1 MTPFQLADSAK
12 APWTRTTVVRMRSPF
27 GWFGKT
33 RAPPLRFGSPGSSGQ
48 VTSQCPS
55 PGSRSLHW
63 WTTAV
68 DGSSVTQSVVNRP
81 PHRSWMLGRRAE
93 CEAVDRLLA
102 DVLVGQSRV
111 LVVRGEAGVGK
122 TALLRYVAEEA
133 AGCRVARAAGVQS
146 EMELPFAGLHQL
158 CAPIFDSLNRIP
170 DPQRDALR
178 VAFGVQDGASPN
190 HFLVALAAL
199 SLLADA
205 AEARPLVCLVD
216 DAQWLDRASAQ
227 ALACVARRRLAERI
241 AMVFAV
247 RESSAADELA
257 GFPELLV
264 EGLAEREARALLGSA
279 LPGVLD
285 ERIRDRIVAETRGNP
300 L

>member
-1 MTPFQLADSAK
+1 
-12 APWTRTTVVRMRSPF
+12 
-27 GWFGKT
+27 
-33 RAPPLRFGSPGSSGQ
+33 
-48 VTSQCPS
+48 
-55 PGSRSLHW
+55 
-63 WTTAV
+63 
-68 DGSSVTQSVVNRP
+68 
-81 PHRSWMLGRRAE
+81 MLGRRAE

-111 LVVRGEAGVGK
+111 LVLRGEAGVGK
-122 TALLRYVAEEA
+122 TALLSYVAEEA

-158 CAPIFDSLNRIP
+158 CAPMFDSLNRIP

-178 VAFGVQDGASPN
+178 VAFGVQDGGSPN

-199 SLLADA
+199 SLLAEA

-227 ALACVARRRLAERI
+227 ALAFVARRLLAERI

-247 RESSAADELA
+247 REPSQADELA
-257 GFPELLV
+257 GLPELLV
-264 EGLAEREARALLGSA
+264 EGLAERRRARRCSPPRCRGCSTSGSA
-279 LPGVLD
+279 TGSSPRRAAILS
-285 ERIRDRIVAETRGNP
+285 R
-300 L
+300 